1 MRNWYRRLAP
11 ILVLGLS
18 FLTLAGCGSSAG
30 TPATPPA
37 PQGTSSSAPSPSKQ
51 VELNVLP
58 MDGISVEALGDINRE
73 FETKFPGTRVRILD
87 SRGRQFFGPGG
98 ANAQALDGVDVVL
111 TNSALLNQLVNA
123 KLVKDITAVK
133 VPKLDDLVASLYDD
147 FGQIEGKRY
156 GITLSVTPQMLI
168 LNPDRLTQA
177 GLKAPSLDWT
187 WQDFEQLLLASKRAG
202 VTNQIFAGAI
212 LEPLIRSYGGTLYD
226 PDTKTWGLDQAETK
240 QALAPLA
247 SMVSQELVL
256 AQVTGPVRIMVGRG
270 PGGGGGAPATG
281 SGAGQQMEIPAITA
295 LGGGGGGAVFFGGG
309 PTLNQFPYPKGPR
322 GRSAPAS
329 ATVAAVSANSANSET
344 ALEYARF
351 LLTSQAQALL
361 GKAGLRPVIADAKA
375 MQAWQERVGSDR
387 SAAIDSALQGAYVPQ
402 TPSTTGVISGLLPY
416 LQGKAALEPTISNLM
431 STLK

>member
-1 MRNWYRRLAP
+1 MSNWYRRLAP
-11 ILVLGLS
+11 ILVLSLS
-18 FLTLAGCGSSAG
+18 LLALAGCGSSG
-30 TPATPPA
+30 SSQVNTPA
-37 PQGTSSSAPSPSKQ
+37 PQGSNGSTTAPSKQ

-58 MDGISVEALGDINRE
+58 MEGISVEALGDINRE
-73 FETKFPGTRVRILD
+73 FESKFPGTRVRILD
-87 SRGRQFFGPGG
+87 SRGRAFFGPGG
-98 ANAQALDGVDVVL
+98 VNAQALDGVDVVL
-111 TNSALLNQLVNA
+111 TSTPQLSQLVTAN
-123 KLVKDITAVK
+123 LVKDITAVK

-147 FGQIEGKRY
+147 FGQVEGKRY
-156 GITLSVTPQMLI
+156 GVTLSVTPQMLI

-177 GLKAPSLDWT
+177 GLKAPSVDWT
-187 WQDFEQLLLASKRAG
+187 WQEFEQLLIDAKKAG

-226 PDTKTWGLDQAETK
+226 PDTGTWGLDQAETK

-256 AQVTGPVRIMVGRG
+256 AQVTGPIRIMVGRG
-270 PGGGGGAPATG
+270 PGGGAGAPVTG
-281 SGAGQQMEIPAITA
+281 SGSNVPADMPAITA
-295 LGGGGGGAVFFGGG
+295 LGGGGGGAVFLGGG
-309 PTLNQFPYPKGPR
+309 PTLNQFPYPRGPR

-344 ALEYARF
+344 ALEYAKF

-387 SAAIDSALQGAYVPQ
+387 AAAIEAALQGAYVPQ
-402 TPSTTGVISGLLPY
+402 TPNTTEVINGLLPY
-416 LQGKAALEPTISNLM
+416 LQGKAALEPTVSNLM